1 MLEEDDLSRYRR
13 FTKSQASMKLFVDEE
28 ILVSLLDEYKLAMKF
43 KPVLRDDLIPQL
55 DDSASGV
62 SNNDVDVG
70 AFSGTEYQNVD
81 VSGDEAERD
90 DDGSEVEENTMSKK
104 SSRIRARLSTS
115 RPKASHSNLKERR
128 NSRRNSSTADLESTS
143 HATPI
148 YTPYTL
154 EIKVA
159 KKGCEPYYIAWSHLN
174 IMEKLLVF
182 KTALE
187 TRDQVLERKRP
198 WIAKFLSME
207 NVEDLEF
214 YSKKY
219 CIDFKREIHRILEM
233 SALPS
238 DEELAAFNVL
248 SMNADANRLLPMDGD
263 AMVNENKRM
272 QSSPSALENIQRNK
286 RPRLDNGN
294 GKSSTVNS
302 FDDNGSQYTNDY
314 VRDLENRFNL
324 LSKAHHQL
332 VNSVGMFYYQV
343 ENQMEGMKKRLEGFE
358 EVKKWVSDIQKQ
370 LGITLPDTMKMEE
383 DASDSLNNNASDELD
398 PSTATADAISSAVP
412 VVASMEVVPPST
424 SNLTTRSP
432 STNSNQ
438 PSSDPVGK
446 QSAEAEDLFRNLNM
460 AHLPNLNLLNPNM
473 NFQTSMS
480 MPVSIPVHMNMG
492 MGLPSLLN
500 NMEMANTEA
509 INTMRSMKSIGEGAT
524 LNPYMADSNVNSSV
538 ATSNSNSLANSMMN
552 LNSGFPHASA
562 KDTGVVPSASTN
574 VAATELTN

>member
-1 MLEEDDLSRYRR
+1 
-13 FTKSQASMKLFVDEE
+13 
-28 ILVSLLDEYKLAMKF
+28 
-43 KPVLRDDLIPQL
+43 
-55 DDSASGV
+55 
-62 SNNDVDVG
+62 
-70 AFSGTEYQNVD
+70 
-81 VSGDEAERD
+81 
-90 DDGSEVEENTMSKK
+90 
-104 SSRIRARLSTS
+104 
-115 RPKASHSNLKERR
+115 
-128 NSRRNSSTADLESTS
+128 
-143 HATPI
+143 
-148 YTPYTL
+148 
-154 EIKVA
+154 
-159 KKGCEPYYIAWSHLN
+159 
-174 IMEKLLVF
+174 
-182 KTALE
+182 
-187 TRDQVLERKRP
+187 
-198 WIAKFLSME
+198 ME

-219 CIDFKREIHRILEM
+219 CIDFKREIHRILEI

-272 QSSPSALENIQRNK
+272 QSSPSALENNQRHK

-302 FDDNGSQYTNDY
+302 IDDNGSQYTNDY

-370 LGITLPDTMKMEE
+370 LGITLPDNMKMEE

-424 SNLTTRSP
+424 SNLTTQSP
-432 STNSNQ
+432 SSNSNQ

-480 MPVSIPVHMNMG
+480 MPVSLPVHMNIG

-562 KDTGVVPSASTN
+562 KDTGVVPSPSTN
-574 VAATELTN
+574 VAATELS